1 LDELIIAPKITQA
14 DSALLAIE
22 QSIAKEQHYF
32 ANNLSNGFL
41 TQIEAL
47 NNLIKTNTTL
57 QYRYWLLIVLLL
69 LIELMPIIAKS
80 ILPIGSYDKKV
91 IGREQIEE
99 ETIQSNTQ
107 KEIELK
113 ELYNQLAFE
122 KDKEFIENFF
132 KQTKETRLEIL
143 ATETANW
150 KKDTTK
156 SFDSFW
162 KMIKERML
170 TKQEN

>member
-1 LDELIIAPKITQA
+1 
-14 DSALLAIE
+14 
-22 QSIAKEQHYF
+22 
-32 ANNLSNGFL
+32 
-41 TQIEAL
+41 
-47 NNLIKTNTTL
+47 
-57 QYRYWLLIVLLL
+57 
-69 LIELMPIIAKS
+69 
-80 ILPIGSYDKKV
+80 LPIGSYDKKV